1 MKTQYF
7 SSIVALSFVS
17 SLALAGGGTVTPR
30 PPVGA
35 NPPGV
40 SAPSCGATIDGTNL
54 HAACFSEAVGPGLE
68 CDAPSPE
75 FQGASPVFG
84 SGSGTTDQLNIRQI
98 VIRQNQGSSCVC
110 LSAGKTFT
118 SVQLGLVKAQQIV
131 AGPFAPVSGV
141 FYGTVSSL
149 TRVDSLDLS
158 APAIE
163 IRQLDTT
170 GGTRFDLHRLQIQG
184 GIALL
189 DVDARVGG
197 STQATNFTRTLRCR

>member
-1 MKTQYF
+1 M
-7 SSIVALSFVS
+7 
-17 SLALAGGGTVTPR
+17 G
-30 PPVGA
+30 
-35 NPPGV
+35 
-40 SAPSCGATIDGTNL
+40 PS
-54 HAACFSEAVGPGLE
+54 LE
-68 CDAPSPE
+68 CTAPSPE

-84 SGSGTTDQLNIRQI
+84 SGSGTTDQLNLRQY
-98 VIRQNQGSSCVC
+98 VIRQNRGSSCVC

-118 SVQLGLVKAQQIV
+118 SVQLGLVKAQQVV
-131 AGPFAPVSGV
+131 AGPFTPVSGV

-149 TRVDSLDLS
+149 TRIDALDLS

-189 DVDARVGG
+189 DVDAQVTG
-197 STQATNFTRTLRCR
+197 STPAKNFTRTLLCH